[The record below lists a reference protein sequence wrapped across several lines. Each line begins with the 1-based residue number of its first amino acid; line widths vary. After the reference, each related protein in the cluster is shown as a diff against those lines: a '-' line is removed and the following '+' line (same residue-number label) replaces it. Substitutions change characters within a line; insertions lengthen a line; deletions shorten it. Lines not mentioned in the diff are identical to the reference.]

1 MSLHKAARYGD
12 VNRVLRLL
20 KSGYEVD
27 RRDWKGDTPLH
38 KAARKGYTDIA
49 GHLLHHKANPNI
61 KNKKGAT
68 PLHVAAYYGYMFM
81 VKVLLNYGAHKN
93 IKDNSGDTPAMKA
106 KYKGHMSIYN
116 LLKTTVRHEELR
128 PHVQSNKEDQLYD
141 AFRDD
146 DVDRV
151 KSLIDEGVSLDKKN
165 EYGWT
170 LYKEL
175 ISRKSYLMVK
185 LNDTNHLF
193 RMTTDSKSVALLLS
207 LTDPKTG
214 KPYHIALNDDG
225 FNREVII

>member
-1 MSLHKAARYGD
+1 MSLHRAARYGD
-12 VNRVLRLL
+12 VSRVLSLL
-20 KSGYEVD
+20 KAGQKVD
-27 RRDWKGDTPLH
+27 RCDWKGDTPLH
-38 KAARKGYTDIA
+38 NATRKGYTDIA
-49 GHLLHHKANPNI
+49 GHLLQHKANPNI
-61 KNKKGAT
+61 VNKKGAT

-81 VKVLLNYGAHKN
+81 VKILLNYGAHKN
-93 IKDNSGDTPAMKA
+93 IKDNDGDTPAMKA
-106 KYKGHMSIYN
+106 KSKGHMSIYN
-116 LLKTTVRHEELR
+116 LLKTTVHREEL
-128 PHVQSNKEDQLYD
+128 QSSKEDLLYD
-141 AFRDD
+141 AFRND

-151 KSLIDEGVSLDKKN
+151 KSLIDEGVNLDRKN

-225 FNREVII
+225 FNKEIII